1 MTARRN
7 GDRLVVWYIHSSAGG
22 PGLGSYIR
30 PYELARHW
38 AKLGIEGVIVSPGFH
53 HLMESGPRSGPE
65 VIGGVYYFFTRA
77 RSYAGN
83 GIGRILAMFRLMVMV
98 VLQSRSIAASVG
110 WPDVIIASSPHPFG
124 LVSALVLRKLC
135 GARVIFEVR
144 DIWPAS
150 ILELSNATRRN
161 PFIWLL
167 GQLEKLAM
175 RRSDAVV
182 SLLEHSLPHMQ
193 ACGLDP
199 RRFHWIPNGV
209 GDLDETGPV
218 PGRHRALLENLSGL
232 DRRLVVIYGGMIGVA
247 NNLDLLLDVA
257 ARRQARGDRRITFAI
272 AGDGVR
278 RQALADRIAR
288 EGLQDVHLLD
298 KVPRAEWLDM
308 LDQAD
313 IGYISLPDSPLF
325 NFGVSPN
332 KVFDYM
338 LAGRPVLFAIRSA
351 ANIVER
357 AGCGLVT
364 EPTPEA
370 VDEALE
376 RFLSMSADQRH
387 EIGLRGR
394 RHVAEYYTYMQLA
407 QRYSDIFAML
417 LSDVS

>member
-1 MTARRN
+1 MTGRRN
-7 GDRLVVWYIHSSAGG
+7 DVRLVVWYIHSSAGG
-22 PGLGSYIR
+22 PSVGSYIR
-30 PYELARHW
+30 PYELAKHW
-38 AKLGIEGVIVSPGFH
+38 ANLGIGAVVVSPGFH
-53 HLMESGPRSGPE
+53 HLMESGPRGGPE
-65 VIGGVYYFFTRA
+65 VIGGVRYFFTRA

-83 GIGRILAMFRLMVMV
+83 GVGRILAMFQFMMMA
-98 VLQSRSIAASVG
+98 VLQSRSIAALAG

-124 LVSALVLRKLC
+124 LVSALILRKLC

-161 PFIWLL
+161 PFILL
-167 GQLEKLAM
+167 LAWLEKLAM

-182 SLLEHSLPHMQ
+182 SLLEHALPHMQ
-193 ACGLDP
+193 ACGLEP

-209 GDLDETGPV
+209 GDLDETVPV
-218 PGRHRALLENLSGL
+218 PSRHRALLANLAGP
-232 DRRLVVIYGGMIGVA
+232 DCRLVVIYGGMIGVA
-247 NNLDLLLDVA
+247 NNLDLMLDVA

-288 EGLQDVHLLD
+288 EGLQDVHLLE

-308 LDQAD
+308 LGQAD
-313 IGYISLPDSPLF
+313 IGYISLADSPLF
-325 NFGVSPN
+325 NLGVSPN

-357 AGCGLVT
+357 AGCGLVA
-364 EPTPEA
+364 EPTAEA

-376 RFLSMSADQRH
+376 QFLSMSADERH

-394 RHVAEYYTYMQLA
+394 KHVAEYYTYALLA
-407 QRYSDIFAML
+407 QRYSGVFATLRSDIT
-417 LSDVS
+417 